1 MRAAGIFCR
10 LLMEGGGCFPGIVME
25 NVFRAADCDGKQ
37 GKSAP
42 RRQDIHVASHFNKT
56 LSLKKNCCNHCER
69 NTGFTGQYSKF

>member
-56 LSLKKNCCNHCER
+56 LSLKKNCRNHCER
-69 NTGFTGQYSKF
+69 NTGFTG